1 MLRRRTFHV
10 EKTDGSR
17 EPSQSYE
24 MTGGP
29 LGLPGPFEG
38 SVFHALEAMAI
49 EESRLAGREIRNP
62 IIFSLRQVCERLCL
76 KEVVRWFK
84 AVEFAVRVLSE
95 VRIEGPQ
102 EPMLPSPWGPRIR
115 LAEPLLF
122 RTRLG
127 DRDAAS
133 FRHVIQLDPG
143 HVASMNR
150 GLVRAMNWA
159 VWVALRNPVARRI
172 LEILEPL
179 PETSPVGITL
189 EALGRLLAV
198 PGEATLPRMKRILSP
213 AHEELIK
220 EQYLDRVEWL
230 PGGAGAEP
238 RYHPGPAWRALSA
251 RLRTRDVRLG
261 VLPTSP
267 VRGRASLG

>member
-1 MLRRRTFHV
+1 MTVAAGSSSKSVSRRARTFSLLARRSDSSREFGANPDDVFGEAKTCPVIAYGSSHLLRLPWMTLDQGRARMLRRRTFQV
-10 EKTDGSR
+10 ERADGSR
-17 EPSQSYE
+17 EPLQSYE

-84 AVEFAVRVLSE
+84 AVEFAIRVLSE

-172 LEILEPL
+172 LEIL
-179 PETSPVGITL
+179 
-189 EALGRLLAV
+189 
-198 PGEATLPRMKRILSP
+198 
-213 AHEELIK
+213 
-220 EQYLDRVEWL
+220 
-230 PGGAGAEP
+230 
-238 RYHPGPAWRALSA
+238 
-251 RLRTRDVRLG
+251 
-261 VLPTSP
+261 
-267 VRGRASLG
+267 